1 MIIRETHGLD
11 VSLRGE
17 NSHIFCTCSNGSMG
31 RDMATTATCLF
42 SFEVGHEIYMHPL
55 YNHGQ
60 VYDHVLIAH
69 STIYYS
75 LVGEMILVCYLP
87 DYFMKLQWIELR
99 CILLRYCLY
108 YASSC
113 KICSKLLIG
122 ILYDDLVLFIMDD
135 TFWAGLLFI
144 VR

>member
-1 MIIRETHGLD
+1 MRVTHEMD
-11 VSLRGE
+11 VSLSGE
-17 NSHIFCTCSNGSMG
+17 NSHIFCTTCSNGSMG
-31 RDMATTATCLF
+31 GDMATTATCLF

-87 DYFMKLQWIELR
+87 YCFMKLQWMKLH
-99 CILLRYCLY
+99 CILFRYCLY

-113 KICSKLLIG
+113 KTIKKLLIRM
-122 ILYDDLVLFIMDD
+122 LYDDHVLFIMDE
-135 TFWAGLLFI
+135 TF
-144 VR
+144 